1 MVKVN
6 MKNFLKGLPPERR
19 EIFEK
24 GWIHN
29 YALEPEELVSQYNF
43 GSITFADTTCR
54 DGEQMPGV
62 VFTPEQKLEI
72 VHMLGDVGITL
83 VEIGYPGVSKDEVKA
98 CKMIAENVPKAICFV
113 MSRANKRDIDAA
125 IEAEAK
131 ALDLFTSCS
140 EFHVREKMGLDPET
154 NITKY
159 LELLDYALDHG
170 MGIIFGMED
179 ISRSDL
185 DYYVRIVKTVKEA
198 AGSRWL
204 GTGIS
209 DTTSAFTPR
218 SAAWFYLEA
227 KKRFAAAG
235 EPDISLGMHFHNDF
249 GLASANTLAVME
261 VGAAAAQGTVLGIG
275 ERCGNTP
282 IEEVLVALKVI
293 YGYKMRGIDFEKL
306 VELCELV
313 SKYSGI
319 PIPVNK
325 PIVGLNAFRH
335 ESGIHA
341 HGVLKNKFTYEI
353 IPSEMLGKKSIFD
366 IGKFSGTASVLQGVL
381 EPQGIKPNK
390 EQLYKITMAVK
401 EAHEE
406 KMRGKM
412 KQSKEDFVKTYQD
425 YMKAMVLPLKEVLEI
440 AKKIMNE

>member
-6 MKNFLKGLPPERR
+6 MKNFLKGLPPDRR

-24 GWIHN
+24 GWVHN
-29 YALEPEELVSQYNF
+29 YALEAEEIQSTYKF
-43 GSITFADTTCR
+43 GAITFADTTCR

-62 VFTPEQKLEI
+62 VFTPEQKVEI
-72 VHMLGDVGITL
+72 VHLLGEVGISL
-83 VEIGYPGVSKDEVKA
+83 VEIGYPGVSKDEIKA
-98 CKMIAENVPKAICFV
+98 CKMIAENAPKAICFV

-159 LELLDYALDHG
+159 MELLDYALDHD

-179 ISRSDL
+179 ISRADL
-185 DYYVRIVKTVKEA
+185 DYYVKIVKTVKDA
-198 AGSRWL
+198 CGARWL

-209 DTTSAFTPR
+209 DTASAFTPR
-218 SAAWFYLEA
+218 SAAWFYQEA
-227 KKRFAAAG
+227 RKKFAEAG
-235 EPDISLGMHFHNDF
+235 EPDIALGMHFHNDF
-249 GLASANTLAVME
+249 GMATANTLAVME
-261 VGAAAAQGTVLGIG
+261 VGAAAAQGTIMGIG

-293 YGYKMRGIDFEKL
+293 YGLKLRNINFEKL
-306 VELCELV
+306 VDLCELV

-325 PIVGLNAFRH
+325 PVIGLNAFRH

-366 IGKFSGTASVLQGVL
+366 MGKFSGTASVLQGVL
-381 EPQGIKPNK
+381 EPNGINPNK
-390 EQLYKITMAVK
+390 EQLYKITIAVK
-401 EAHEE
+401 DAHEE
-406 KMRGKM
+406 KMHGIM
-412 KQSKEDFVKTYQD
+412 KQSKEDFVKNYQE
-425 YMKAMVLPLKEVLEI
+425 YMKSMVLNLDEVLAI
-440 AKKIMNE
+440 AKKVMGQ